1 MKGEFFGKKLLS
13 SKRPKIFKVI
23 HEGEKVSFEL
33 KKVSKRRFIRIA
45 MALGVPAR
53 EAQLMAEYTRMK
65 RTAYADGIVPL
76 LRSVLD
82 VTDNPQVEF
91 WIFTWLLA
99 LPEQ

>member
-13 SKRPKIFKVI
+13 SKKPKIFKVI

-33 KKVSKRRFIRIA
+33 KKVSKRRYIRIA

-53 EAQLMAEYTRMK
+53 EAQLMAEYTRVQGV
-65 RTAYADGIVPL
+65 AYTDGIAPM

-82 VTDNPQVEF
+82 VTDNPQIEF

-99 LPEQ
+99 LPKQ